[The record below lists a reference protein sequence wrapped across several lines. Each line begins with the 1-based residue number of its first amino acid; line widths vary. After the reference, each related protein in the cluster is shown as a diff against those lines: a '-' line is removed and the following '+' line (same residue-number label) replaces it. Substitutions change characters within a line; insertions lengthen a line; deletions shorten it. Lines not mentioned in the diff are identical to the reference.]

1 MQNTDHI
8 ISQTKTWITNV
19 VIGCNFCPFAAR
31 EVKRNSI
38 LYEVIDTKD
47 KMEILQSLSSIFTK
61 MDNDEDIETA
71 FLILLEGFSSFATYL
86 DLVETAENFLL
97 KEKYEGIYQLASFHP
112 QYLFAGS
119 DENDAA
125 NYTNRSPYPMLH
137 ILREKSLSKA
147 IDNYPNVDDIPQHN
161 IDFAREKGLEKMRAL
176 AQVK

>member
-8 ISQTKTWITNV
+8 ISQTKTWINNV

-86 DLVETAENFLL
+86 DLVETAENFLV

-125 NYTNRSPYPMLH
+125 NYTNRSPHPMLH
-137 ILREKSLSKA
+137 ILREESLSKA
-147 IDNYPNVDDIPQHN
+147 IDNHPNVNDIPQHN